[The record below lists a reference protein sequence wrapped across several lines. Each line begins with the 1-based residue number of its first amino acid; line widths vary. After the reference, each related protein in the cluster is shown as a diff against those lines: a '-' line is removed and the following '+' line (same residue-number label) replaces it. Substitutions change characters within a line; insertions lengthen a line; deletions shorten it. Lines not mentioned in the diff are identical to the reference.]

1 MHVVLFRHAERE
13 NSAAANP
20 PLSARGWLQ
29 AEKILEKINRGEL
42 LRPTRLLSSPKGRAQ
57 QTLQKAADFLDLEV
71 QATSDLDERQ
81 SSEILAHFQARIRRF
96 FHSVEKIG
104 KSNPGSVIYC
114 CTHLDW
120 IEEALPMLPS
130 TMDFSRDE
138 TVWSPAQYLVFEIHD
153 ELWNIEKSGRI
164 EV

>member
-20 PLSARGWLQ
+20 PLSVRGWLQ

-42 LRPTRLLSSPKGRAQ
+42 LRPSALFTSPKGRAQ
-57 QTLQKAADFLDLEV
+57 QTFQKVSQFLGLEI
-71 QATSDLDERQ
+71 QIMNDLDERQ

-104 KSNPGSVIYC
+104 NTNPNSVIYC
-114 CTHLDW
+114 CSHLDW
-120 IEEALPMLPS
+120 IEEALPMIPS
-130 TMDFSRDE
+130 TSDFSRDDM
-138 TVWSPAQYLVFEIHD
+138 VWSPAQHLVFEIHD
-153 ELWNIEKSGRI
+153 ELWTVEKSGRI
-164 EV
+164 DV